1 MARKIKHRKFKLS
14 FKLSESRQK
23 YVKNRTTT
31 LNGEPVRMNPRTAD
45 RYALKVEK
53 EVRKMHLD
61 VSGKVEKL
69 FDSSTAKKSVAMDA
83 SISSQARILMN
94 KLIDKWTKRFNWFG
108 INWTDDLMGDV
119 TDQSGKDLSKSLE
132 KLSGGLT
139 INTSTIGQRTNDII
153 VASTDQC
160 ASLIKTIAPEY
171 LKEVKQ
177 AVMRSITDDT
187 KSFTELKNSI
197 HEMLQSRYKKYKNK
211 AKNTSL
217 DQTRKAYNSITRS
230 RMRDA
235 GITHFKWN
243 HSGGSVK
250 PRCYHRDE
258 LNGKVFDLNN
268 PPIIDKKTGET
279 GFPGQLINCKCF
291 QTPVIKFDDGQPD

>member
-1 MARKIKHRKFKLS
+1 MARKIKHRK

-45 RYALKVEK
+45 RYALKAEK

-61 VSGKVEKL
+61 VSKKVEKL
-69 FDSSTAKKSVAMDA
+69 FDSPNAKNYVAMDA

-94 KLIDKWTKRFNWFG
+94 KLIDKWTKHFNRFG
-108 INWTDDLMGDV
+108 IRWTNDMINDV
-119 TDQSGKDLSKSLE
+119 TEKSGKDLSKSLE
-132 KLSGGLT
+132 KLSGGIT

-153 VASTDQC
+153 IASTDQC

-177 AVMRSITDDT
+177 AVMRSITEGT
-187 KSFTELKNSI
+187 SSFTELKNSI

-230 RMRDA
+230 RMLDA

-250 PRCYHRDE
+250 PRCYHRDV

>member
-1 MARKIKHRKFKLS
+1 MARKIKHRKLKLS
-14 FKLSESRQK
+14 AARQK

-31 LNGEPVRMNPRTAD
+31 LNGEPIRMNPRTAD
-45 RYALKVEK
+45 RYALEAEK

-61 VSGKVEKL
+61 VSSQVEKL
-69 FDSSTAKKSVAMDA
+69 FNSSTAKKSVAMDA

-94 KLIDKWTKRFNWFG
+94 KLIDKWTKRFNRFG
-108 INWTDDLMGDV
+108 INWTAHMMGNV
-119 TDQSGKDLSKSLE
+119 SDQSGKDLSDSLK

-139 INTSTIGQRTNDII
+139 INAETISSRTNDII

-197 HEMLQSRYKKYKNK
+197 HEMLQSRYKKYTNK